1 MASDGAFPG
10 AAGDERRVVGKML
23 NHLDTLVEKGLVN
36 RVGKCLLKELLL
48 ERDEGVL
55 AAARVLTGIAG
66 GDAAGAEAAVQDA
79 VRRRARRAYEEVYE
93 QCDLERAHLLATT
106 DVDRMPADADTRS
119 LVYGEIEFDAFY
131 EVLQEAARGLPGGMS
146 KFYDLGSGT
155 GRAVFAAVLSIES
168 PVFVGIE
175 LLPSLHRAAHEVA
188 ERYERVA
195 EPLLASPP
203 VVKLYNGSITAQEY
217 DWSDGSLVFANSTC
231 FDEDLLR
238 SITGTAER
246 LRPGARIITFTVA
259 LSSLWLKVVYKKKFS
274 MSWGPATVYV
284 HQKLTESEHAARL
297 EGGADAFDD
306 DQAVAYPLPAGL
318 GRADEEDMD
327 SLLGHATSSHLAST
341 SSRPPSYASSSDIV
355 ARDAAVP
362 ASLQSNS
369 SESWAMV
376 SPAPSELD

>member
-1 MASDGAFPG
+1 
-10 AAGDERRVVGKML
+10 
-23 NHLDTLVEKGLVN
+23 
-36 RVGKCLLKELLL
+36 
-48 ERDEGVL
+48 
-55 AAARVLTGIAG
+55 
-66 GDAAGAEAAVQDA
+66 
-79 VRRRARRAYEEVYE
+79 
-93 QCDLERAHLLATT
+93 
-106 DVDRMPADADTRS
+106 MP
-119 LVYGEIEFDAFY
+119 
-131 EVLQEAARGLPGGMS
+131 P
-146 KFYDLGSGT
+146 
-155 GRAVFAAVLSIES
+155 LS
-168 PVFVGIE
+168 
-175 LLPSLHRAAHEVA
+175 
-188 ERYERVA
+188 
-195 EPLLASPP
+195 SPP
-203 VVKLYNGSITAQEY
+203 PPTQQKPTELSPRTRLTRGRSIPISFVLPERPR
-217 DWSDGSLVFANSTC
+217 ANSTV
-231 FDEDLLR
+231 
-238 SITGTAER
+238 
-246 LRPGARIITFTVA
+246 ITFTVA